1 MPVAELD
8 RTARTSLQSGGVD
21 RIAAPLRT
29 TVLLV
34 DDDADFRS
42 VVSDVL
48 NAEGCQVACAENG
61 ARALE
66 ILGVLTPDL
75 ILVDLSMPVMNGWEL
90 LHKLEVDPRLAAVPA
105 TVLSSMPVQHG
116 IEHAQGVLHKPIDLP
131 NLLGLLDA
139 VAKAHPG
146 GGGSVGGEP

>member
-1 MPVAELD
+1 M
-8 RTARTSLQSGGVD
+8 D
-21 RIAAPLRT
+21 RIAAPVRT

-42 VVSDVL
+42 VISDVL

-75 ILVDLSMPVMNGWEL
+75 ILVDLVMPVMNGWEL
-90 LHKLEVDPRLAAVPA
+90 LHQLEADPRLAAVPA
-105 TVLSSMPVQHG
+105 TVLSSMSVQRG
-116 IEHAQGVLHKPIDLP
+116 IAHAQGVLHKPIDLP
-131 NLLGLLDA
+131 NLLGLLEA
-139 VAKAHPG
+139 VAKVHPS
-146 GGGSVGGEP
+146 GGGSPGGRP